1 VENYSTTILCTVD
14 ARDKKINRRFSSLK
28 TQFLLKK
35 AIDMNKILMYLMI
48 CGGGETTWKY
58 CSRYQLQQPFCGSLS
73 GTRETGP
80 ECKTTAQVPKKW
92 PEELIHISFGFFI
105 SDRKN
110 FLL

>member
-1 VENYSTTILCTVD
+1 
-14 ARDKKINRRFSSLK
+14 
-28 TQFLLKK
+28 
-35 AIDMNKILMYLMI
+35 MI